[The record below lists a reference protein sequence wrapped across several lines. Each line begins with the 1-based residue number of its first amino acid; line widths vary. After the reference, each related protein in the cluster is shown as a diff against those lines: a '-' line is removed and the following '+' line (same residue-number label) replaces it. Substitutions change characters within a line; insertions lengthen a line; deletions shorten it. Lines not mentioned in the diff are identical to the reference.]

1 MTAMENTTVHRA
13 LVLLSGGLD
22 SQLAICL
29 LREQGVAVQAIG
41 FESVFFSA
49 DRARA
54 AAAHLGVPL
63 VVEPF
68 TRQIAAA
75 VEHPRHGFGTAMN
88 PCIDCH
94 IAMLKCAGDGL
105 VGWGC
110 DFLATGE
117 VLDQR
122 PMSQNRR
129 RLIQVAEESG
139 YGDRIVRP
147 LSARHLPETRP
158 EREGWVDR
166 SRLLD
171 LQGRRRTA
179 QFALAERFGLKD
191 VPTPAGGCVLTDP
204 NFCGRVRDLR
214 EHGCL
219 SDGRVMRRLRWGR
232 QFRLGPQAKL
242 NIGRD
247 ETENGQLT
255 ADCGPDEY
263 RLTTEGVS
271 GPVAVL
277 SAEADPGQVQE
288 AAAFCAAHS
297 DGRNQPRVRIRVV
310 RGLED
315 WLVEVEPARRD
326 RIEQVRI
333 T

>member
-1 MTAMENTTVHRA
+1 MEKQNEHRA

-105 VGWGC
+105 ERWGC

-129 RLIQVAEESG
+129 RLMQVAEESG
-139 YGDRIVRP
+139 YGDRVVRP
-147 LSARHLPETRP
+147 LSAQHLPETQP
-158 EREGWVDR
+158 ERDGWVDR

-171 LQGRRRTA
+171 IQGRRRQV
-179 QFALAERFGLKD
+179 QFVLAERYGLKD

-219 SDGRVMRRLRWGR
+219 TDGRIMRRLRWGR
-232 QFRLGPQAKL
+232 QFRLGPTAKL
-242 NIGRD
+242 NIGRN
-247 ETENGQLT
+247 ETENGKLT
-255 ADCGPDEY
+255 ADCGADEY
-263 RLTTEGVS
+263 RLTSESVS

-277 SAEADPGQVQE
+277 SAAAEPDQVQE

-297 DGRNQPRVRIRVV
+297 DGRALARVSIRVV
-310 RGLED
+310 RGNEEWLLE
-315 WLVEVEPARRD
+315 VAPARRD

-333 T
+333 L

>member
-1 MTAMENTTVHRA
+1 MENTTVHRA

-75 VEHPRHGFGTAMN
+75 VEHPRYGFGSAMN

-94 IAMLKCAGDGL
+94 TAMLKCAGDGMAR
-105 VGWGC
+105 WGC

-129 RLIQVAEESG
+129 RLLQVAEESG
-139 YGDRIVRP
+139 YGDRVVRP
-147 LSARHLPETRP
+147 LSAQRLPETQP
-158 EREGWVDR
+158 ERDGWVDR

-171 LQGRRRTA
+171 LQGRRRQA
-179 QFALAERFGLKD
+179 QFTLAERYGLKD

-214 EHGCL
+214 DHGCL
-219 SDGRVMRRLRWGR
+219 TDGRVMRRLRWGR
-232 QFRLGPQAKL
+232 QFRLGPHAKL
-242 NIGRD
+242 NIGRN
-247 ETENGQLT
+247 EMENGKLM
-255 ADCGPDEY
+255 ADCGADEY
-263 RLTTEGVS
+263 RMTSEGVS
-271 GPVAVL
+271 GPMAIL
-277 SAEADPGQVQE
+277 SATANPDQVQE

-297 DGRNQPRVRIRVV
+297 DGRDQARVQIRVV
-310 RGLED
+310 RGPED
-315 WLVEVEPARRD
+315 WLLDVTPARRD